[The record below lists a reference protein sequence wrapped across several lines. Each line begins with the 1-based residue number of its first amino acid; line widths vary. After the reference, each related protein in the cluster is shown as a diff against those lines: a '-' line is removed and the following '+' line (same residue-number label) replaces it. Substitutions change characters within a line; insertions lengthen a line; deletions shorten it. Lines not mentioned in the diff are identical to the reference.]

1 MTPTTLQRSFLGIIA
16 AGYLLVAVAFA
27 VFTPDW
33 QAPDEPAHYNYIAHI
48 ADEGRLPVIAAGDWD
63 AEYLDQLKAARFDP
77 ARPGLLDDLDRVRYE
92 NHQPPL
98 YYLLAAPVY
107 LLTGG
112 SLLALR
118 VFSVVLGLVIV
129 LSAYGVGRLMI
140 PARPWIALAAA
151 AFVAVLPQ
159 HVHILASV
167 NNDALGWAL
176 VGLILLATVAYL
188 QGTPLL
194 GRAVH
199 PWHLGL
205 LVGIGFITKATTY
218 FLAGVVLVALLLRW
232 WTARRQDH
240 RQSVKQLLP
249 VMISFLLPALTLGA
263 LWWGRNLHV
272 YGFPD
277 FLGLAAHDH
286 VVADQPR
293 TADRIEALG
302 LDGYLWEAARVT
314 FRSFW
319 GKFGWM
325 AYALPGYL
333 YPPILAGLGLAL
345 AGWLVDTL
353 RRRRDGTVTPASQ
366 RGAWIVLGLTAV
378 LAVLAFVYYNTEF
391 QQYQGRYLFP
401 LLIPLA
407 LWLALGL
414 DVWRRLLR
422 LSPWLLAIPFLLLAP
437 VDLWLLWRVIVPLL
451 AP

>member
-1 MTPTTLQRSFLGIIA
+1 MARTTPQRSFLVTIA
-16 AGYLLVAVAFA
+16 AGYLLVGAAFA
-27 VFTPDW
+27 IFTPDW

-48 ADEGRLPVIAAGDWD
+48 ATEGRLPVIAAGDWD
-63 AEYLDQLKAARFDP
+63 AEYLEQLKAARFDP

-107 LLTGG
+107 GLTGG
-112 SLLALR
+112 SLLVLR
-118 VFSVVLGLVIV
+118 LFSVTLGLVIV

-151 AFVAVLPQ
+151 AFVAFLPQ
-159 HVHILASV
+159 HMHILASV

-188 QGTPLL
+188 QETPLL
-194 GRAVH
+194 GRTVR
-199 PWHLGL
+199 PWQLGL
-205 LVGIGFITKATTY
+205 LVGIGFVTKATTY

-232 WTARRQDH
+232 WAASRDDRRAPL
-240 RQSVKQLLP
+240 SQLLRAA
-249 VMISFLLPALTLGA
+249 ILFLLPALILGA

-302 LDGYLWEAARVT
+302 LGGYLWEAARVT

-325 AYALPGYL
+325 AYTLPGYF
-333 YPPILAGLGLAL
+333 YPPILAGLVLAL
-345 AGWLVDTL
+345 TGWVIDAFQ
-353 RRRRDGTVTPASQ
+353 RRRNGTVTPPPQ
-366 RGAWIVLGLTAV
+366 RNAWIVLGLTA
-378 LAVLAFVYYNTEF
+378 LLSALAFVYYNTEF

-414 DVWRRLLR
+414 DVWRRLAR
-422 LSPWLLAIPFLLLAP
+422 LSPWLLVGLFVLLAP
-437 VDLWLLWRVIVPLL
+437 VNMWLLWRVIVPLL
-451 AP
+451 SP